1 MRMAKLRWGSPDAST
16 RSIQQRW
23 KEVLNISELK
33 SDPKEEVFV
42 DTLDKDGTNWTGVYV
57 AKILPHSEIPELIP
71 IDGLR
76 VKIMFCAMSLILKW
90 CHECLIIWDWIND
103 KT

>member
-76 VKIMFCAMSLILKW
+76 VRISHPQVARLCAG
-90 CHECLIIWDWIND
+90 CY
-103 KT
+103 T